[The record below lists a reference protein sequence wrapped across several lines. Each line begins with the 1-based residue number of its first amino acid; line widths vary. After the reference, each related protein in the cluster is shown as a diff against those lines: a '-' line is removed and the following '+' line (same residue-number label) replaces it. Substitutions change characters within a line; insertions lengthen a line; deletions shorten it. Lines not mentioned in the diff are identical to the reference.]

1 MQAHE
6 PQVYLKAITLR
17 DPTEVPLIK
26 EDLKK
31 QMIVIIR
38 VTPLAQKSVDDLR
51 GVIDDLY
58 KFVQSVG
65 GDIARLGEERVVIT
79 PAKVKIWRGS
89 YRLT

>member
-17 DPTEVPLIK
+17 DPTEVPSIK

-38 VTPLAQKSVDDLR
+38 VTPLAQKSVDELR
-51 GVIDDLY
+51 RVIDDLY

-89 YRLT
+89 YRLP